1 VTAALQEAF
10 FDVIERRVDD
20 HDEWFT
26 YLKR

>member
-1 VTAALQEAF
+1 VTEDLQNAF

-26 YLKR
+26 YL